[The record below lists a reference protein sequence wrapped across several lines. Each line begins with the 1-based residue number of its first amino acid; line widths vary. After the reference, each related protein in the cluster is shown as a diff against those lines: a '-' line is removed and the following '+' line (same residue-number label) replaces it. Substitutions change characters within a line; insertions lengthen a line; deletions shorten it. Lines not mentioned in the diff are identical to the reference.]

1 MARRKPPKKSTILRL
16 NKIDVAEAHI
26 VAAVKLF
33 FENGHPASVYTL
45 ASAARE
51 ILTTL
56 GIKQGIETL
65 LHQMAKWK
73 GETLK
78 EQIDKAHVFANFFK
92 HANKDPTAI
101 VEFPEDEV
109 DGILFI
115 ACHDFGRI
123 TGGLPVHGQVYEGF
137 WLAMTYRA
145 ASKLPLSKQKLAKNM
160 FKAFYGVRSAK
171 PPEQKRIRLA
181 VLQRALAE
189 PGLQMEINREIKIAL
204 DIVKP

>member
-1 MARRKPPKKSTILRL
+1 MARRKPPKKSTTLRL

-26 VAAVKLF
+26 IAAVKLF
-33 FENGHPASVYTL
+33 FETGHPASVYTL

-56 GIKQGIETL
+56 GDKQGIETL

-78 EQIDKAHVFANFFK
+78 QQIDKAHAF
-92 HANKDPTAI
+92 
-101 VEFPEDEV
+101 
-109 DGILFI
+109 GILFI

-137 WLAMTYRA
+137 WLAKTYPA
-145 ASKLPLSKQKLAKNM
+145 ASKLPLSKQRLAKSL
-160 FKAFYGVRSAK
+160 FKVFYGVRSAK
-171 PPEQKRIRLA
+171 LPEQKRIGLA
-181 VLQRALAE
+181 VLQRALAD
-189 PGLQMEINREIKIAL
+189 PGLQMQINREIKIAL